1 MTLLNIIKKG
11 YQIMIKNIMGT
22 VLAIAVAFGAGTNM
36 SHATTQNNTEK
47 IVKASG
53 STTLSDHHAKVRF
66 TRSSD
71 IKTISKSYQL
81 KNSDKISEIIYLPV
95 NDYSIN
101 DAAGQKAVVS
111 VETRL
116 ASYSVSKKGFYDQAS
131 FVDSAKSKDHSFTLN
146 KSVLTNYDFSNIK
159 SISGSDA
166 ALESCLKKAYD
177 FSVSKKSILKE
188 SLKISSKDDASI
200 QVYTLNRIY
209 DYQLWEADLSKDVSS
224 DSYLGNGTIKRP
236 IGVIITVN
244 ANK

>member
-36 SHATTQNNTEK
+36 SHATPHNNTAN

-95 NDYSIN
+95 NDYSID
-101 DAAGQKAVVS
+101 DAAGQKDVVS

-116 ASYSVSKKGFYDQAS
+116 ASYSVAKKGFYDQAS
-131 FVDSAKSKDHSFTLN
+131 FADSSKSNASSFTLN
-146 KSVLTNYDFSNIK
+146 QTISTDYDFSNMN
-159 SISGSDA
+159 SISGRAS

-177 FSVSKKSILKE
+177 FSVSKKSILNDT
-188 SLKISSKDDASI
+188 LKISNKNESSI
-200 QVYTLNRIY
+200 QIYTLNRTY

-236 IGVIITVN
+236 IGVIITVST
-244 ANK
+244 NK